1 LYNASGGLQNTAIGY
16 RTLYSNTTGQNNT
29 SFGYNAGGTIL
40 TTGSYNTFIG
50 GNTNATVNSIQKST
64 VIGYGASTD
73 ISNQIVL
80 GTSSEIVYMPGNP
93 YWYTTFDASAVKT
106 VTSYTVYAM
115 RPSPDA
121 SSNNTTMFVKGVSRQ
136 VQSTG
141 AGTAGNGWYY
151 LRIPQYAYGV
161 YNIVWSSKIANA
173 GTIGTGGIVAT
184 LSFCSDA
191 SVNNFSYATNSTGVP
206 DGSASYYSPLY
217 AYDTWN
223 VGDSITVNGTLFYN
237 STSSL
242 RNIFATIAVPV
253 ATTGPY
259 LTINDV
265 YNSYISV
272 TKVG

>member
-1 LYNASGGLQNTAIGY
+1 MTKTRKSNKRNRKTRRGGKLNT
-16 RTLYSNTTGQNNT
+16 
-29 SFGYNAGGTIL
+29 
-40 TTGSYNTFIG
+40 NTFIG
-50 GNTNATVNSIQKST
+50 GNTNATVSNIQKST

-73 ISNQIVL
+73 VSAQIVL

-121 SSNNTTMFVKGVSRQ
+121 SSNNTTMFVQGISRQ
-136 VQSTG
+136 VQSSG
-141 AGTAGNGWYY
+141 AGNGWYY

-173 GTIGTGGIVAT
+173 GTIGTNSIVAT

-191 SVNNFSYATNSTGVP
+191 SVNNFSYANNATGVP

-242 RNIFATIAVPV
+242 RNIFATIAVPA

-265 YNSYISV
+265 YNSNISV

>member
-1 LYNASGGLQNTAIGY
+1 
-16 RTLYSNTTGQNNT
+16 
-29 SFGYNAGGTIL
+29 
-40 TTGSYNTFIG
+40 
-50 GNTNATVNSIQKST
+50 
-64 VIGYGASTD
+64 
-73 ISNQIVL
+73 
-80 GTSSEIVYMPGNP
+80 MPGNP
-93 YWYTTFDASAVKT
+93 YWYTTFDASAVKPL
-106 VTSYTVYAM
+106 TSYSVYAM

-121 SSNNTTMFVKGVSRQ
+121 SSNNTTMFVQGISRQ
-136 VQSTG
+136 VQTTG
-141 AGTAGNGWYY
+141 AGTADNGWYY

-161 YNIVWSSKIANA
+161 YNIVWSSKILST
-173 GTIGTGGIVAT
+173 GTASIGASIVAT

-191 SVNNFSYATNSTGVP
+191 SVNNFSYAPNSTGVP

-217 AYDTWN
+217 AYDSWN

-242 RNIFATIAVPV
+242 RNIFATIAVP
-253 ATTGPY
+253 TTTTQGPY

>member
-1 LYNASGGLQNTAIGY
+1 
-16 RTLYSNTTGQNNT
+16 
-29 SFGYNAGGTIL
+29 
-40 TTGSYNTFIG
+40 
-50 GNTNATVNSIQKST
+50 
-64 VIGYGASTD
+64 
-73 ISNQIVL
+73 
-80 GTSSEIVYMPGNP
+80 MPGNP
-93 YWYTTFDASAVKT
+93 YYYNTFDASAVNTT

-121 SSNNTTMFVKGVSRQ
+121 SSNNTSIFVKGISRN
-136 VQSTG
+136 VQSG
-141 AGTAGNGWYY
+141 GAGNGWYY

-161 YNIVWSSKIANA
+161 YNIVWSSKISATGTASA
-173 GTIGTGGIVAT
+173 GASIVAC

-191 SVNNFSYATNSTGVP
+191 SVNNFTYATNSTGVP
-206 DGSASYYSPLY
+206 DSSASYYSPLY

-242 RNIFATIAVPV
+242 RNIFATIAVPKT
-253 ATTGPY
+253 TTGPY
-259 LTINDV
+259 LTLNNV